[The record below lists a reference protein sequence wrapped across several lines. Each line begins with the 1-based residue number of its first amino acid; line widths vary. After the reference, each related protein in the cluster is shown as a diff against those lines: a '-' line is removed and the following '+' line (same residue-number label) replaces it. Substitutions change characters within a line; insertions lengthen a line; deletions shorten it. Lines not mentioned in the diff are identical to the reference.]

1 MLALTSTEA
10 AALTGLDERAVR
22 KDVEHGILDAGSPPR
37 FAEVALVYFRAC
49 ASFTFHLGAQDRKRL
64 YGNIADALEAGRV
77 SQDLG
82 PGWTLDV
89 AAVAADLRH
98 RVAEFEA
105 WREALVTRD
114 DILGGEPVFPGS
126 RLAVRHE
133 GEMLARGAYSDAV
146 LLEFSRDVVAA
157 AMDRSMPPPS
167 NALYRFSSLRRVGEL
182 GSPRV
187 RHPSDSP
194 VASSGGAAYLEKG
207 GHDVIAP

>member
-1 MLALTSTEA
+1 MLALTTTEA

-64 YGNIADALEAGRV
+64 YSDIADALETGRV
-77 SQDLG
+77 RLDLG

-89 AAVAADLRH
+89 AAIAADLR
-98 RVAEFEA
+98 RGVAEFEA

-126 RLAVRHE
+126 RLAVRHI
-133 GEMLARGAYSDAV
+133 GEMLARGADPAELREDYPYLGERDIEFARLFAV
-146 LLEFSRDVVAA
+146 AYPRIGRPRGQAA
-157 AMDRSMPPPS
+157 A
-167 NALYRFSSLRRVGEL
+167 G
-182 GSPRV
+182 
-187 RHPSDSP
+187 
-194 VASSGGAAYLEKG
+194 
-207 GHDVIAP
+207 